1 MKWYQTLK
9 LLCWE
14 LCFNQISW
22 RELARLTVSTLLLT
36 VNFTVKI
43 SWQSRPT
50 AKFNSPTFPPPPRYM
65 SDRWLKEQIWL
76 SQYLGANSMLEVLP
90 GACPN
95 CNCQPLKDF
104 VNWKEPLKFNT
115 TTTFN
120 VNDFLTWKFP
130 DLQYFFLHQYANGKF
145 LQTLCVNCSRCFRK
159 GYFCPVC
166 LKVYRNDQSD
176 SPMVCCDQCD
186 RWIHTGTALW

>member
-14 LCFNQISW
+14 LRFNQISW

-36 VNFTVKI
+36 VDLENFTVGNQDQLQKFKL
-43 SWQSRPT
+43 PT
-50 AKFNSPTFPPPPRYM
+50 PPPRYM

-104 VNWKEPLKFNT
+104 VNRKEPLKFNT

-130 DLQYFFLHQYANGKF
+130 DLRYFFSPTVCQWEVSADP
-145 LQTLCVNCSRCFRK
+145 LCKLLTVFPK
-159 GYFCPVC
+159 GLLLSCMS
-166 LKVYRNDQSD
+166 QSLPQW
-176 SPMVCCDQCD
+176 SIRQSY
-186 RWIHTGTALW
+186 GLLWSVW

>member
-1 MKWYQTLK
+1 MSSTVVSRMKWYQTLK

-130 DLQYFFLHQYANGKF
+130 DLRYFFSPSVCQWEVSADP
-145 LQTLCVNCSRCFRK
+145 LCKLLTVFPK
-159 GYFCPVC
+159 GLLLSCMS
-166 LKVYRNDQSD
+166 QSLPQW
-176 SPMVCCDQCD
+176 SIRQSY
-186 RWIHTGTALW
+186 GLLWSVW